1 MKSNTHLQNAKNKK
15 DDEFY
20 TRFEDI
26 EKELDSYDWSDKI
39 VGCPA
44 DSEESEF
51 VRFFKTRA
59 KKVIY
64 WQEIFDEE
72 KYKEVDVI
80 VTNPPFSEYSKYLKV
95 LKELNKPFYLVA
107 PKIICRRPLIE
118 IPDIRFGKNLINN
131 FKNNKTAPCCWITN
145 FPEDRPLW
153 EPTIEK
159 TVYEANTNG
168 LNVVNSVRDIGK
180 DFREIPN
187 LCIPQTVIENRNLNI
202 ELDKIL
208 VAHGGIVSLYGRD
221 KENKIIEPYSI
232 KNYFMRVL
240 LNYDPSKIK
249 FLTKKCDEG
258 KIDFIEKIK
267 KECNGDEIDFFEK
280 WQKNV

>member
-1 MKSNTHLQNAKNKK
+1 MKTNTHLLNIRNKK

-26 EKELDSYDWSDKI
+26 EKELGSYDWSNKI

-44 DSEESEF
+44 DSESSEF
-51 VRFFKTRA
+51 IRFFKPRA

-72 KYKEVDVI
+72 KYREVDVI

-107 PKIICRRPLIE
+107 PKTIIRKSLIE
-118 IPDIRFGKNLINN
+118 IPDIRFGKNLISH

-145 FPEDRPLW
+145 FPEDRPSW
-153 EPTIEK
+153 EPVIEK

-180 DFREIPN
+180 DFSEIPN

-202 ELDKIL
+202 EFYKI
-208 VAHGGIVSLYGRD
+208 VIAHGSLVYICERD
-221 KENKIIEPYSI
+221 KENKRIEQYSV
-232 KNYFMRVL
+232 KNYFTRVL

-249 FLTKKCDEG
+249 FLKNNNP
-258 KIDFIEKIK
+258 IEFY
-267 KECNGDEIDFFEK
+267 D
-280 WQKNV
+280 VYP

>member
-1 MKSNTHLQNAKNKK
+1 MKNTHLLNAKDIK

-20 TRFEDI
+20 TKFEDI
-26 EKELDSYDWSDKI
+26 EKELDSYDWSNKI

-51 VRFFKTRA
+51 IRFFKTRA

-80 VTNPPFSEYSKYLKV
+80 VTNPPFSEYTKYLKV

-107 PKIICRRPLIE
+107 PKTIFRKSLIQ
-118 IPDIRFGKNLINN
+118 IPDIRFGKNLISH

-145 FPEDRPLW
+145 FPEDRPIW
-153 EPTIEK
+153 EPVIEK
-159 TVYEANTNG
+159 TVYEENTNG

-187 LCIPQTVIENRNLNI
+187 LCIPQTIIENRNLNI
-202 ELDKIL
+202 NLYKVVIGHER
-208 VAHGGIVSLYGRD
+208 VVSLYERN
-221 KENKIIEPYSI
+221 KENKIIERYSV
-232 KNYFMRVL
+232 KNYFTRVL
-240 LNYDPSKIK
+240 LNYDSSKIK
-249 FLTKKCDEG
+249 FL
-258 KIDFIEKIK
+258 
-267 KECNGDEIDFFEK
+267 
-280 WQKNV
+280 

>member
-1 MKSNTHLQNAKNKK
+1 MKTNIHLQNAKDKK
-15 DDEFY
+15 DNEFY

-26 EKELDSYDWSDKI
+26 EKELGSYDWSNKI

-51 VRFFKTRA
+51 IRFFKTRA

-64 WQEIFDEE
+64 WQEIYDEE

-80 VTNPPFSEYSKYLKV
+80 VTNPPFSEYTKYLKV
-95 LKELNKPFYLVA
+95 LKELNKPFYLVSPA
-107 PKIICRRPLIE
+107 TIVRKPFIE
-118 IPDIRFGKNLINN
+118 IPNIRFGKNTISH

-153 EPTIEK
+153 EPVIEK
-159 TVYEANTNG
+159 TVYEANANG

-187 LCIPQTVIENRNLNI
+187 LCIPQTVIESRNLNI
-202 ELDKIL
+202 EFNKT
-208 VAHGGIVSLYGRD
+208 VATRGKGEVLYLFERD
-221 KENKIIEPYSI
+221 KENKLIEPYSV
-232 KNYFMRVL
+232 KAYFQRVL
-240 LNYDPSKIK
+240 LNYDSSKIK
-249 FLTKKCDEG
+249 FLTKK
-258 KIDFIEKIK
+258 
-267 KECNGDEIDFFEK
+267 
-280 WQKNV
+280 

>member
-1 MKSNTHLQNAKNKK
+1 MVHLLNAKKKK

-20 TRFEDI
+20 TRYEDI
-26 EKELDSYDWSDKI
+26 EKELGGYDWSNKI

-51 VRFFKTRA
+51 INFFKSRA

-72 KYKEVDVI
+72 KYREVDVI
-80 VTNPPFSEYSKYLKV
+80 VTNPPFSEYTKYLKV

-107 PKIICRRPLIE
+107 PKIMLRKSLIE
-118 IPDIRFGKNLINN
+118 IPNIRFGKNLISH

-153 EPTIEK
+153 KPSIEK

-202 ELDKIL
+202 EFDKI
-208 VAHGGIVSLYGRD
+208 VAKNNKGVIYLFERD
-221 KENKIIEPYSI
+221 KENKLIEPYSVR
-232 KNYFMRVL
+232 NYFTRVL
-240 LNYDPSKIK
+240 LNYNPSKIS
-249 FLTKKCDEG
+249 
-258 KIDFIEKIK
+258 FI
-267 KECNGDEIDFFEK
+267 NL
-280 WQKNV
+280 

>member
-1 MKSNTHLQNAKNKK
+1 MKKNTHLKNAEYRK

-20 TRFEDI
+20 TRYEDI
-26 EKELDSYDWSDKI
+26 EKELDSYDWSNKI
-39 VGCPA
+39 IGCPA

-51 VRFFKTRA
+51 INFFKTRA

-80 VTNPPFSEYSKYLKV
+80 VTNPPFSEYGKYLKT

-107 PKIICRRPLIE
+107 PKVIVRKPLIE
-118 IPDIRFGKNLINN
+118 IPNIRFGKNLISH

-145 FPEDRPLW
+145 FPEDRPIW
-153 EPTIEK
+153 EPAIEK

-168 LNVVNSVRDIGK
+168 LNVVNSARNIGK

-187 LCIPQTVIENRNLNI
+187 LCIPQTVLENKNLNI
-202 ELDKIL
+202 NLDKVVATHGHL
-208 VAHGGIVSLYGRD
+208 VYLHERD
-221 KENKIIEPYSI
+221 KENKPIEPYSV
-232 KNYFMRVL
+232 KNYFTRVL
-240 LNYDPSKIK
+240 LNYNPSKIK
-249 FLTKKCDEG
+249 FLTKK
-258 KIDFIEKIK
+258 
-267 KECNGDEIDFFEK
+267 
-280 WQKNV
+280 

>member
-1 MKSNTHLQNAKNKK
+1 MKRNTHLQNAKHKK

-26 EKELDSYDWSDKI
+26 EKELGSYDWSNKV

-51 VRFFKTRA
+51 VRFFRTRA
-59 KKVIY
+59 KAVIY

-80 VTNPPFSEYSKYLKV
+80 VTNPPFSEYTKYLKV

-107 PKIICRRPLIE
+107 PTTMIRKPFVE
-118 IPDIRFGKNLINN
+118 IPNIRFGKNTISH
-131 FKNNKTAPCCWITN
+131 FKNNKAASCCWITN

-159 TVYEANTNG
+159 TVYEKNTNG
-168 LNVVNSVRDIGK
+168 LNVVKGVRDIGK

-187 LCIPQTVIENRNLNI
+187 LCIPQTVIESRNLNI
-202 ELDKIL
+202 NVYKIVL
-208 VAHGGIVSLYGRD
+208 PRGNKRVVYLFERD
-221 KENKIIEPYSI
+221 KENKHIEPYSV
-232 KNYFMRVL
+232 KAYFLRVL
-240 LNYDPSKIK
+240 LNYEPSKIK
-249 FLTKKCDEG
+249 FLKKNESG
-258 KIDFIEKIK
+258 L
-267 KECNGDEIDFFEK
+267 
-280 WQKNV
+280 

>member
-1 MKSNTHLQNAKNKK
+1 MKSNTHLQNARKAK

-26 EKELDSYDWSDKI
+26 AKELDSYDWSNKI

-44 DSEESEF
+44 DSEKSEF
-51 VRFFKTRA
+51 IRFFKTRA

-80 VTNPPFSEYSKYLKV
+80 ITNPPFSEYSKYLKV

-107 PKIICRRPLIE
+107 PTTIVRKSLIQ
-118 IPDIRFGKNLINN
+118 IPNIRFGKNIIKH
-131 FKNNKTAPCCWITN
+131 FKNNKTAPRCWITN

-153 EPTIEK
+153 ESTIEK
-159 TVYEANTNG
+159 TVYETNANG
-168 LNVVNSVRDIGK
+168 LNVVKSVRDIGK

-187 LCIPQTVIENRNLNI
+187 LCIPQTVPQNRNLNI
-202 ELDKIL
+202 NLNKI
-208 VAHGGIVSLYGRD
+208 VAPRGKSEIYFFERD
-221 KENKIIEPYSI
+221 KENKLIEPYSV
-232 KNYFMRVL
+232 KNYFTRVL

-249 FLTKKCDEG
+249 FLTG
-258 KIDFIEKIK
+258 K
-267 KECNGDEIDFFEK
+267 
-280 WQKNV
+280 

>member
-1 MKSNTHLQNAKNKK
+1 MKTNIHLQNARKAK

-20 TRFEDI
+20 TRFDDI
-26 EKELDSYDWSDKI
+26 EKELGSYDWSNKI

-51 VRFFKTRA
+51 IRFFKTRA

-64 WQEIFDEE
+64 WQEIYDEE

-107 PKIICRRPLIE
+107 PTTIVRKSLIQ
-118 IPDIRFGKNLINN
+118 IPNIRFGKNIIKH

-159 TVYEANTNG
+159 TVYETNANG
-168 LNVVNSVRDIGK
+168 LNVVKSVRDIGK

-187 LCIPQTVIENRNLNI
+187 LCIPQTVPQNRNLNI
-202 ELDKIL
+202 NLNKI
-208 VAHGGIVSLYGRD
+208 VAPRGKGEIYFFERD
-221 KENKIIEPYSI
+221 KENILIEPYSV
-232 KNYFMRVL
+232 KNYFTRVL

-249 FLTKKCDEG
+249 FLTKNESRL
-258 KIDFIEKIK
+258 
-267 KECNGDEIDFFEK
+267 
-280 WQKNV
+280 

>member
-1 MKSNTHLQNAKNKK
+1 MKKNTHLQKAKDKK

-26 EKELDSYDWSDKI
+26 EKELGSYDWSNKI
-39 VGCPA
+39 IGCPA

-51 VRFFKTRA
+51 INFFKTRA

-64 WQEIFDEE
+64 WQEIYDEE

-107 PKIICRRPLIE
+107 PISIVRKSFVQ
-118 IPDIRFGKNLINN
+118 IPNIRFGKNIIKH
-131 FKNNKTAPCCWITN
+131 FKNNKIAPCCWITN
-145 FPEDRPLW
+145 FPEDRSLW

-159 TVYEANTNG
+159 TVYETNTNG
-168 LNVVNSVRDIGK
+168 LNVVKSVRDIGK

-187 LCIPQTVIENRNLNI
+187 LCIPQTVPQNRNLNI
-202 ELDKIL
+202 NLNKI
-208 VAHGGIVSLYGRD
+208 VAPRGKGEIYFFERD
-221 KENKIIEPYSI
+221 KENKLIEPYSV
-232 KNYFMRVL
+232 KNYFTRVL
-240 LNYDPSKIK
+240 LNYDSSKIK
-249 FLTKKCDEG
+249 FLTKNE
-258 KIDFIEKIK
+258 
-267 KECNGDEIDFFEK
+267 NSL
-280 WQKNV
+280 

>member
-1 MKSNTHLQNAKNKK
+1 MKDNKHIQNAKYKK

-26 EKELDSYDWSDKI
+26 EKELDSYDWSNKI

-107 PKIICRRPLIE
+107 PTTIVRKPFIE
-118 IPDIRFGKNLINN
+118 IPNIRFGKNTISH
-131 FKNNKTAPCCWITN
+131 FKNNKIAPCCWITN

-159 TVYEANTNG
+159 TIYESNTNG
-168 LNVVNSVRDIGK
+168 LNVVKSVRDIGK

-187 LCIPQTVIENRNLNI
+187 LCIPQTVPQNRNLNI
-202 ELDKIL
+202 DLDKI
-208 VAHGGIVSLYGRD
+208 VVTRGKGEVVYIFERN
-221 KENKIIEPYSI
+221 KENKILEPYSV
-232 KNYFMRVL
+232 KNYFPRFL
-240 LNYDPSKIK
+240 LNYDSSKIK
-249 FLTKKCDEG
+249 FFTKK
-258 KIDFIEKIK
+258 
-267 KECNGDEIDFFEK
+267 
-280 WQKNV
+280 QK

>member
-1 MKSNTHLQNAKNKK
+1 MSKRTHFQLAKDRK

-20 TRFEDI
+20 TRYEDI
-26 EKELDSYDWSDKI
+26 EKELGSYDWSNKI

-51 VRFFKTRA
+51 IRFFKTRA

-72 KYKEVDVI
+72 KYREVDVI
-80 VTNPPFSEYSKYLKV
+80 VTNPPFSEYTKYLKV

-107 PKIICRRPLIE
+107 PKTIIRKSFIE
-118 IPDIRFGKNLINN
+118 IPDIRFGRNLINH

-187 LCIPQTVIENRNLNI
+187 LCIPQTVVENRNLNVD
-202 ELDKIL
+202 LDKI
-208 VAHGGIVSLYGRD
+208 VGSRGKDEVFFFERN
-221 KENKIIEPYSI
+221 KENKLIEPYSV
-232 KNYFMRVL
+232 KNYFIRVL
-240 LNYDPSKIK
+240 LNYEPSKIK
-249 FLTKKCDEG
+249 FLT
-258 KIDFIEKIK
+258 EKYLLNK
-267 KECNGDEIDFFEK
+267 
-280 WQKNV
+280 

>member
-1 MKSNTHLQNAKNKK
+1 MKKNTHLLNAQDIK
-15 DDEFY
+15 DNEFY

-26 EKELDSYDWSDKI
+26 EKELDNYDWSNKI
-39 VGCPA
+39 IGCPA

-51 VRFFKTRA
+51 IKFFKTRA

-80 VTNPPFSEYSKYLKV
+80 VTNPPFSEYTKYLKV

-107 PKIICRRPLIE
+107 PKTIFRKSLIQ
-118 IPDIRFGKNLINN
+118 IPNIRFGKNLISH

-202 ELDKIL
+202 NLYKVVIG
-208 VAHGGIVSLYGRD
+208 HGCSVSIYERD
-221 KENKIIEPYSI
+221 KENKIIEPYSV
-232 KNYFMRVL
+232 KNYFTRVL
-240 LNYDPSKIK
+240 LNYDPSKIQ
-249 FLTKKCDEG
+249 FL
-258 KIDFIEKIK
+258 
-267 KECNGDEIDFFEK
+267 
-280 WQKNV
+280 

>member
-1 MKSNTHLQNAKNKK
+1 MKRNTHLQNAKDRK

-26 EKELDSYDWSDKI
+26 EKELGSYDWSNKV

-44 DSEESEF
+44 DTESSEF
-51 VRFFKTRA
+51 INFFRTRA
-59 KKVIY
+59 KAVIY
-64 WQEIFDEE
+64 WQEIYDEE

-80 VTNPPFSEYSKYLKV
+80 VTNPPFSEYTKYLKV

-107 PKIICRRPLIE
+107 PKTIFRKSFIE
-118 IPDIRFGKNLINN
+118 IPDIRFGKNLISH

-168 LNVVNSVRDIGK
+168 LNVVKGVRDIGK

-187 LCIPQTVIENRNLNI
+187 LCIPQTVIESRNLNI
-202 ELDKIL
+202 NVYKIVL
-208 VAHGGIVSLYGRD
+208 PRGNKRVVYLFERD
-221 KENKIIEPYSI
+221 KENKHIEPYSV
-232 KNYFMRVL
+232 KAYFLRVL
-240 LNYDPSKIK
+240 LNYEPSKIK
-249 FLTKKCDEG
+249 FLKKNESG
-258 KIDFIEKIK
+258 L
-267 KECNGDEIDFFEK
+267 
-280 WQKNV
+280 

>member
-1 MKSNTHLQNAKNKK
+1 MKNNKHIQNAKYKK

-26 EKELDSYDWSDKI
+26 KKEFGSYDWSDKI

-51 VRFFKTRA
+51 INFFKSRA

-80 VTNPPFSEYSKYLKV
+80 VTNPPFSEYSKYLKT

-107 PKIICRRPLIE
+107 PITIVRKPFIE
-118 IPDIRFGKNLINN
+118 IPNIRFGKNIINH
-131 FKNNKTAPCCWITN
+131 FKNNKIAPCCWITN
-145 FPEDRPLW
+145 FPEDRPIW

-159 TVYEANTNG
+159 TIYEPNTNG
-168 LNVVNSVRDIGK
+168 LNVVKSVRDIGK

-187 LCIPQTVIENRNLNI
+187 LCIPQTVVENRNLNI
-202 ELDKIL
+202 DLDKI
-208 VAHGGIVSLYGRD
+208 VSTRGKGEKVYIFQKN
-221 KENKIIEPYSI
+221 KENKLIEPYSI
-232 KNYFMRVL
+232 KNYFTRVL
-240 LNYDPSKIK
+240 LNYDSSKIK
-249 FLTKKCDEG
+249 FFTKKQDNV
-258 KIDFIEKIK
+258 IIK
-267 KECNGDEIDFFEK
+267 A
-280 WQKNV
+280 

>member
-1 MKSNTHLQNAKNKK
+1 MTKNTHLKNAEAKK
-15 DDEFY
+15 DNEFY

-26 EKELDSYDWSDKI
+26 EKELGSYDWSNKI
-39 VGCPA
+39 IGCPA
-44 DSEESEF
+44 DTESSEF
-51 VRFFKTRA
+51 VRFFSTRA

-107 PKIICRRPLIE
+107 PKVIIRKPFVE
-118 IPDIRFGKNLINN
+118 ISNIRFGKNIINY

-159 TVYEANTNG
+159 TVYEVNTNG
-168 LNVVNSVRDIGK
+168 LNVVNRVRDIGK

-202 ELDKIL
+202 NLDKI
-208 VAHGGIVSLYGRD
+208 VIAHGRLVYIYEKD
-221 KENKIIEPYSI
+221 KGNKHIESYSV

-249 FLTKKCDEG
+249 FLTQEAKKYI
-258 KIDFIEKIK
+258 KNNNPIEFY
-267 KECNGDEIDFFEK
+267 D
-280 WQKNV
+280 VYP

>member
-1 MKSNTHLQNAKNKK
+1 MKNNTHLKNAEYRK

-26 EKELDSYDWSDKI
+26 KKELDSYNWSDKI

-51 VRFFKTRA
+51 IRFFKTRA

-64 WQEIFDEE
+64 WQEIYDEE
-72 KYKEVDVI
+72 KYKEIDVI
-80 VTNPPFSEYSKYLKV
+80 VTNPPFSEYGKYLKV

-107 PKIICRRPLIE
+107 PKVIVRKPLIE
-118 IPDIRFGKNLINN
+118 IPNIRFGKNLINH

-145 FPEDRPLW
+145 FPEDRPIW
-153 EPTIEK
+153 EPVIEK
-159 TVYEANTNG
+159 TVYEPNTNG
-168 LNVVNSVRDIGK
+168 LNVVNNIRDIGK

-187 LCIPQTVIENRNLNI
+187 LCIPQTAIENKNLNI
-202 ELDKIL
+202 NLDKVVATHGHL
-208 VAHGGIVSLYGRD
+208 VYLHERD
-221 KENKIIEPYSI
+221 KENKPIEPYSV
-232 KNYFMRVL
+232 KNYFTRIL

-249 FLTKKCDEG
+249 FFTKYFK
-258 KIDFIEKIK
+258 
-267 KECNGDEIDFFEK
+267 
-280 WQKNV
+280 

>member
-1 MKSNTHLQNAKNKK
+1 MKKNIYLQNARKAK

-20 TRFEDI
+20 TIFDDI
-26 EKELDSYDWSDKI
+26 EKELGSYDWSNKI

-59 KKVIY
+59 KAVIY

-72 KYKEVDVI
+72 KYREVDVI
-80 VTNPPFSEYSKYLKV
+80 VTNPPFSEYTKYLKV

-107 PKIICRRPLIE
+107 PKIIIRKPFIE
-118 IPDIRFGKNLINN
+118 IPNIRFGKNIISH

-145 FPEDRPLW
+145 FPEDRPIW

-159 TVYEANTNG
+159 TVYETNTNG
-168 LNVVNSVRDIGK
+168 LNVVKCVRDIGK
-180 DFREIPN
+180 DFIEIPN
-187 LCIPQTVIENRNLNI
+187 LCIPQTVIENKNLNI
-202 ELDKIL
+202 SLDKAVITNGR
-208 VAHGGIVSLYGRD
+208 VVYLYERG
-221 KENKIIEPYSI
+221 KANKFIELYSI
-232 KNYFMRVL
+232 RNYFTKVL

-249 FLTKKCDEG
+249 FLT
-258 KIDFIEKIK
+258 EK
-267 KECNGDEIDFFEK
+267 
-280 WQKNV
+280 

>member
-1 MKSNTHLQNAKNKK
+1 MNKNTHLKVAEAKK
-15 DDEFY
+15 DNEFY

-26 EKELDSYDWSDKI
+26 EKELDSYDWSNKV

-44 DSEESEF
+44 DSEKSEF
-51 VRFFKTRA
+51 VRFFSTRA

-72 KYKEVDVI
+72 KYREVDVI
-80 VTNPPFSEYSKYLKV
+80 VTNPPFSEYAKYLKV

-107 PKIICRRPLIE
+107 PKVILRKQLIE
-118 IPDIRFGKNLINN
+118 IPNIRFGKNLINH
-131 FKNNKTAPCCWITN
+131 FKNNKTAPCCWTTN
-145 FPEDRPLW
+145 FPENRPLW

-159 TVYEANTNG
+159 TVYEVNTNG

-202 ELDKIL
+202 NLDKI
-208 VAHGGIVSLYGRD
+208 VIAHGRLVYIYEKD
-221 KENKIIEPYSI
+221 KGNKHIESYSV

-240 LNYDPSKIK
+240 LNYDESKIK
-249 FLTKKCDEG
+249 FL
-258 KIDFIEKIK
+258 K
-267 KECNGDEIDFFEK
+267 KEAKKYI
-280 WQKNV
+280 KNNNPIEFYDVYP

>member
-1 MKSNTHLQNAKNKK
+1 MKTNTYLQKAKEKK

-26 EKELDSYDWSDKI
+26 EKELGSYDWSDKV

-51 VRFFKTRA
+51 IRFFKTRA

-64 WQEIFDEE
+64 WQEIYDEE

-107 PKIICRRPLIE
+107 PTTIVRKSLIQ
-118 IPDIRFGKNLINN
+118 IPNIRFGKNIIKH
-131 FKNNKTAPCCWITN
+131 FKNNKIAPCCWITN

-168 LNVVNSVRDIGK
+168 LNVVKSVRNIGK
-180 DFREIPN
+180 DFRKIPN
-187 LCIPQTVIENRNLNI
+187 LCIPQTVLQNRNLNI
-202 ELDKIL
+202 ELDKI
-208 VAHGGIVSLYGRD
+208 VAPRGKCDEVYFFERD
-221 KENKIIEPYSI
+221 KENKLIEPYSVRS
-232 KNYFMRVL
+232 YFTRVL
-240 LNYDPSKIK
+240 LNYEPSKIK
-249 FLTKKCDEG
+249 FLTEN
-258 KIDFIEKIK
+258 E
-267 KECNGDEIDFFEK
+267 NSL
-280 WQKNV
+280 

>member
-1 MKSNTHLQNAKNKK
+1 MTNGISSKNTHLQNAKNKK

-26 EKELDSYDWSDKI
+26 EKELDSYDWSNKI

-44 DSEESEF
+44 DSDESEF
-51 VRFFKTRA
+51 IRFFKTRA

-64 WQEIFDEE
+64 WQEIYDEE
-72 KYKEVDVI
+72 KYREVDVI
-80 VTNPPFSEYSKYLKV
+80 VTNPPFSKYSKYLKV

-107 PKIICRRPLIE
+107 PKTIFRKSLIE
-118 IPDIRFGKNLINN
+118 IPNIRFGKNIINN

-145 FPEDRPLW
+145 FSEDRPLW
-153 EPTIEK
+153 EPIIEK

-168 LNVVNSVRDIGK
+168 LNVVNSVRNIGK

-202 ELDKIL
+202 NLDKI
-208 VAHGGIVSLYGRD
+208 VIDHGNIVSLYERD
-221 KENKIIEPYSI
+221 KENKIIKRFSI
-232 KNYFMRVL
+232 RNYFTRVL

-249 FLTKKCDEG
+249 FLTKNE
-258 KIDFIEKIK
+258 
-267 KECNGDEIDFFEK
+267 
-280 WQKNV
+280 

>member
-1 MKSNTHLQNAKNKK
+1 MKRNTHLQNAKEKK

-26 EKELDSYDWSDKI
+26 EKELGSYEWSNKVI
-39 VGCPA
+39 GCPA

-51 VRFFKTRA
+51 INFFKTRA

-72 KYKEVDVI
+72 KYREVDVI

-107 PKIICRRPLIE
+107 PKTIFRKSLIE
-118 IPDIRFGKNLINN
+118 IPNIRFGKNIINN

-153 EPTIEK
+153 EPIIEK

-168 LNVVNSVRDIGK
+168 LNVVKGVRDIGK

-202 ELDKIL
+202 ELDKIV
-208 VAHGGIVSLYGRD
+208 VAHGRIVSLYGRD
-221 KENKIIEPYSI
+221 KENKIIEPYSV
-232 KNYFMRVL
+232 KNYFTRVL
-240 LNYDPSKIK
+240 LNYDPSKINI
-249 FLTKKCDEG
+249 LTKNESG
-258 KIDFIEKIK
+258 L
-267 KECNGDEIDFFEK
+267 
-280 WQKNV
+280 